1 MIQDAWIANGCFFAQ
16 IYANSLKQS
25 TATRGMDLQ
34 AGHIKVQEDLDT
46 DQVSERIRDANGV

>member
-1 MIQDAWIANGCFFAQ
+1 MDVFFAQ

-34 AGHIKVQEDLDT
+34 AGHIKAQEDLDT